1 MTKMCLECLGRFLH
15 PPSEDDYLEGPATF
29 EQGGL
34 TIEYMPEGRE

>member
-1 MTKMCLECLGRFLH
+1 MTKMCLECLEVLST